1 MKKDWEIHHL
11 GVIVSDMDKAIEY
24 YKSLGIA
31 TIGREL
37 PLSQTS
43 TNEVK
48 MKARFAQIGS
58 IVLEFFQPVE
68 GESMQLAFL
77 RKHGE
82 GIQHMAFAVADIDAE
97 VNDLVSRGVKLIFRA
112 DMPTGSRIAYFD
124 TGQKGD
130 ILIEI
135 IQRAEKD
142 GLAEFLKP
150 EE

>member
-11 GVIVSDMDKAIEY
+11 GFVVGDMDKTIEY

-31 TIGREL
+31 TVGREL
-37 PLSQTS
+37 PLMQSP
-43 TNEVK
+43 NGVK
-48 MKARFAQIGS
+48 MKVRFAQIGS

-68 GESMQLAFL
+68 GESMQLKFL

-97 VNDLVSRGVKLIFRA
+97 VNDLVSKGVKLIFRA

-124 TGQKGD
+124 TGQIGD
-130 ILIEI
+130 ILIEL
-135 IQRAEKD
+135 IQQAEKD